1 MDFKSSYPKFLDV
14 YFGHPSTDR
23 SVDIS
28 TDTRPKYRPS
38 VDRYIGRHVGRH
50 SADIYRPR
58 YVGRHIDRLSAD
70 IAVDI
75 AADTR
80 PIRWPLIVGGVSVNC
95 RWDIGRLSYN
105 ISQKLKRSLGR
116 CSHYFTFRKHAF
128 KTTEQRWD
136 EVWNTLMQGR
146 SQKKIMTEAMSVV
159 KLLSW
164 YI

>member
-1 MDFKSSYPKFLDV
+1 MYILCTPRPIYWWTYRPALDRCIGQHIGRV
-14 YFGHPSTDR
+14 STDICR
-23 SVDIS
+23 S
-28 TDTRPKYRPS
+28 TYRPIYQP
-38 VDRYIGRHVGRH
+38 R
-50 SADIYRPR
+50 YRPR
-58 YVGRHIDRLSAD
+58 DGRHIDSQSAH
-70 IAVDI
+70 IAVNK

-80 PIRWPLIVGGVSVNC
+80 PIRWPLIVSGVSGDC
-95 RWDIGRLSYN
+95 GWDIGRLSYN

-159 KLLSW
+159 KLLS
-164 YI
+164 